1 MQIFGVG
8 ILEIIFILIIA
19 LIVLGPEGMVK
30 TGYSIGRMIRKIIR
44 SPVWRMMM
52 DTQRDLRDIPTRL
65 VREAGLEEDLE
76 EFKKS
81 QREVSRLTREELESL
96 DLDENPAKPAAPR
109 GSVASEQRIAPPPV
123 AAPRRED
130 AEDDKPGDGVP
141 AQER

>member
-44 SPVWRMMM
+44 SPIWRMMM

-65 VREAGLEEDLE
+65 VREVGLEEDLE
-76 EFKKS
+76 EFKKT
-81 QREVSRLTREELESL
+81 QREVSRLTREELQSL
-96 DLDENPAKPAAPR
+96 EQDENPAKPAMPR

-123 AAPRRED
+123 AAAGQADEEED
-130 AEDDKPGDGVP
+130 QPDPGP
-141 AQER
+141 PTQEM